1 MTMYM
6 ALVIL
11 MRNDQFRMSGNGP
24 RATRSSSIFF
34 CFLNGLPKKGLY
46 FSENIID
53 NENQYQL

>member
-24 RATRSSSIFF
+24 RATQVAL
-34 CFLNGLPKKGLY
+34 FLKDIAIGSRL
-46 FSENIID
+46 
-53 NENQYQL
+53 